1 MKNTNHNPEQIIDLL
16 AASTR
21 SPKGKYSADESYK
34 MLEERLAGK
43 RKRKRLR
50 TIQFISA
57 AAAVLICVLG
67 WSVYTYMEPVEM
79 QIVSTLAEVRTIQ
92 LPDGSEVA
100 LNNFTTITYPRK
112 FKNKYREVRISGE
125 AYFEVT
131 SDKNHPFIVQT
142 GTVNVEVLGTHFNVE
157 AYDRDSE
164 VKTTLFEGS
173 VAVSNKEET
182 VKTILIPNERAIYNK
197 VEGSLTK
204 ETATDAWTNISWK
217 EGKII
222 FINQPLKE
230 IARQLTNTF
239 NTPILI
245 ENETLKDYKMTG
257 RFVDGESLNEILQ
270 LLQTAGNFEIT
281 KYKERILIE

>member
-43 RKRKRLR
+43 RKRLRLR

-57 AAAVLICVLG
+57 AAAILICVLG

-79 QIVSTLAEVRTIQ
+79 QTVSTLAEVRTIQ

-182 VKTILIPNERAIYNK
+182 VKTILVPNERAIYNK

-281 KYKERILIE
+281 KSKERILIK